1 MGQATPSATG
11 LPLMLSSQASYVIVS
26 GFRAAL
32 DLDTYPLSNFRP
44 GCAERAKRG
53 RGKASAH
60 YAYWLFRLFSRHI
73 SRMQQCTV
81 HAYIRV
87 CVRYIRVC
95 VCMYSTRVYVYACTV
110 HASTCM
116 HVLNERLEG
125 RKKEASK
132 VKQTNKA
139 KQHSTPKAVTFPRK
153 MSCLRW
159 DSNPRHS
166 IL

>member
-1 MGQATPSATG
+1 
-11 LPLMLSSQASYVIVS
+11 MLIMHIGFFACFHAISLKCSRFSNVQYMHIYV
-26 GFRAAL
+26 
-32 DLDTYPLSNFRP
+32 
-44 GCAERAKRG
+44 
-53 RGKASAH
+53 
-60 YAYWLFRLFSRHI
+60 
-73 SRMQQCTV
+73 
-81 HAYIRV
+81 V

-132 VKQTNKA
+132 VKQINKA